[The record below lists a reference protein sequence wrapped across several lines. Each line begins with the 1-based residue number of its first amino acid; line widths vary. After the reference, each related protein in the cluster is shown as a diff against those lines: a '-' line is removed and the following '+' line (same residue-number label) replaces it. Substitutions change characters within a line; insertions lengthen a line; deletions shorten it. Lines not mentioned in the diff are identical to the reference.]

1 MKLKWK
7 QNKKSKKKSIDL
19 QRKEKWQ
26 NKKLFNNG
34 TSKKNKKNWRKKHL
48 IDPENYKIAIEVQKK
63 PIFKTNW
70 SILKTN

>member
-26 NKKLFNNG
+26 NKKLFSNG

-48 IDPENYKIAIEVQKK
+48 IDPENYKIPIEVQKK

-70 SILKTN
+70 SISKTN